1 MSRNEARRPLRVLYI
16 HHIGPFGGASRSL
29 LEMLLAFP
37 AGAVEP
43 RLLVARGSA
52 ADLFEQHG
60 FGALRVPGISRY
72 DTTSY
77 GHYRGLRWL
86 ILLREL
92 YLLPPTLLGLWRA
105 RRRWRDIDLI
115 HINDV
120 TVLGVG
126 LAAKALFR
134 KPLVVHA
141 RSVQKQSGPAIRLMQ
156 RLLERRAD
164 AVLAIDE
171 TVRASLP
178 PSVPV
183 RVVHNGFSPT
193 PVREASPPVERL
205 RSSLHPG
212 SLRVG
217 MVGTLLALKG
227 VFEFLEAARL
237 VLGQGANVDFVLVGS
252 NTRRLGGRRE
262 RLLRQL
268 GFAQDMESGVER
280 FVATYGLGERV
291 HRVEF
296 VADVSSVYES
306 LDVLCFPSH
315 LDAIGRPVIEA
326 AWHSLPSIAAV
337 SEPRADTFVP
347 GETGLQI
354 PARDPQA
361 LAQAILRLERNRPQ
375 LERMG
380 AAARRLAERN
390 FDSRKN
396 AARVLEIYRALR
408 R

>member
-1 MSRNEARRPLRVLYI
+1 MSRNDAPRPLRVLYL

-29 LEMLLAFP
+29 LDLVLAFP
-37 AGAVEP
+37 QGTVEA
-43 RLLVARGSA
+43 RLLAARGSA
-52 ADLFEQHG
+52 ADLFERHG
-60 FGALRVPGISRY
+60 VPTLRVRGISRY
-72 DTTSY
+72 DSTSY

-92 YLLPPTLLGLWRA
+92 FLLPATLLGVWRA
-105 RRRWRDIDLI
+105 TRRWPDVDLI

-120 TVLGVG
+120 TALGAG
-126 LAAKALFR
+126 LAAKAWLGR
-134 KPLVVHA
+134 PLVVHT
-141 RSVQKQSGPAIRLMQ
+141 RSVQHGSRLVR
-156 RLLERRAD
+156 RLLERHAD

-183 RVVHNGFSPT
+183 QVVHNGFT
-193 PVREASPPVERL
+193 PAAAAEPSAAVQRL
-205 RSSLHPG
+205 RARLHAG

-237 VLGQGANVDFVLVGS
+237 VLAARANVDFVLVGS
-252 NTRRLGGRRE
+252 NTRRLGGPKE
-262 RLLRQL
+262 RLLRAL
-268 GFAQDMESGVER
+268 GFAEDVEAGVER
-280 FVATYGLGERV
+280 VVAAHGLGERV

-306 LDVLCFPSH
+306 LDVVCFPSH

-337 SEPRADTFVP
+337 SAPLPDTFVP
-347 GETGLQI
+347 GETGVQV
-354 PARDPQA
+354 PARDAQA
-361 LAQAILRLERNRPQ
+361 LAQAILRLEADRAE
-375 LERMG
+375 LKRMG
-380 AAARRLAERN
+380 AAARGLAERN
-390 FDSRKN
+390 FDSRAN
-396 AARVLEIYRALR
+396 AARVLEIYRSIRA
-408 R
+408 